1 MKLDNMFWIV
11 LLLGLHQIIDEL
23 EFSKI
28 YNVFWQN
35 LNVSELV
42 YLEYFEALY
51 IVSVLCLL
59 DLGLGIYLKQLL
71 NILASF
77 NFFDNENPL
86 MLHYIPQAFR
96 ELNLIQHVPRLT
108 KPTKPF
114 FEETLVKD
122 DIFPVYDIIIIDS
135 QLVQFDHDD
144 YFLDFF
150 SNDFFD
156 GFFFFLN
163 SLFNF
168 NFLLM
173 IQEAVF
179 ALVEVDD
186 REFLLDIFLE
196 WFQLARIFIT
206 KELSNS
212 LGLLWH
218 LRVNIQ
224 LAFF

>member
-1 MKLDNMFWIV
+1 M
-11 LLLGLHQIIDEL
+11 LGLHQIIDEL

-28 YNVFWQN
+28 YNAFWQN
-35 LNVSELV
+35 LDVSELV
-42 YLEYFEALY
+42 YLEYLEAFY

-71 NILASF
+71 NVLASF

-86 MLHYIPQAFR
+86 MLHYISQAFR
-96 ELNLIQHVPRLT
+96 ELNLIQHVPLLA
-108 KPTKPF
+108 KPF
-114 FEETLVKD
+114 FEDTLVKD
-122 DIFPVYDIIIIDS
+122 DIFPVSEFLDS

-156 GFFFFLN
+156 GFFFSLNFNFL
-163 SLFNF
+163 LF

-173 IQEAVF
+173 IHEAVF

-186 REFLLDIFLE
+186 REFLLDKFLE
-196 WFQLARIFIT
+196 LVQLARIFIT

-212 LGLLWH
+212 LGLL
-218 LRVNIQ
+218 
-224 LAFF
+224 